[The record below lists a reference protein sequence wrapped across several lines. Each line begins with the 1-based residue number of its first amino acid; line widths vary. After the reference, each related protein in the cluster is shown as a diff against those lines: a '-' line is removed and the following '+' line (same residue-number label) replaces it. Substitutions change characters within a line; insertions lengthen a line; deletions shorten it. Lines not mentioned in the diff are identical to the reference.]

1 MTALNG
7 EIAKQGG
14 LLATL
19 NKGFAS
25 NQSAIAGVIR
35 ALNGLGSGYSGFG
48 QSMGQSL
55 ASMSGFALSASNG
68 AQGASALNGT
78 LRVLTST
85 AALTVAG
92 FAAVGATVWAFASA
106 TTEAHDR
113 VSLLQQRFAVLS
125 GSTEAG

>member
-25 NQSAIAGVIR
+25 NQSSVAGVIR

-55 ASMSGFALSASNG
+55 ASLSAFALTASSG
-68 AQGASALNGT
+68 AEGASVLGGS
-78 LRVLTST
+78 LRALTST
-85 AALTVAG
+85 TALTVAG
-92 FAAVGATVWAFASA
+92 FASVGAAVWSFASA

-113 VSLLQQRFAVLS
+113 V
-125 GSTEAG
+125 